1 MISTERRNNP
11 MKKFVKTLAATLAT
25 VLVLGMTVSAA
36 GSTSTSTTDSADKA
50 NVENTQA
57 MAKSGQTKAVDA
69 NGEVVAL
76 TFGFGVDMQSAQDFA
91 TAHGLGTVLAQFDM
105 SAAKSNVTV
114 TLKIPGLKNDTA
126 YTALHKKGDSWEQ
139 LATTN
144 NNNGTVSFHVN
155 DCSPFAIVEGTA
167 SAAVVAPKTGEVIA
181 LAAIMAIVMMA
192 GAAVC
197 AKKARIQK

>member
-1 MISTERRNNP
+1 

-50 NVENTQA
+50 NVEDTQA

-69 NGEVVAL
+69 NGEVVDL
-76 TFGFGVDMQSAQDFA
+76 TFGFGADLESAQAFA
-91 TAHGLGTVLAQFDM
+91 TAHGLGKVLVQFDM
-105 SAAKSNVTV
+105 SAAKGNLTV
-114 TLKIPGLKNDTA
+114 ILKIPGLKNDTA
-126 YTALHKKGDSWEQ
+126 YTVLHKKGDSWETIP
-139 LATTN
+139 AVN
-144 NNNGTVSFHVN
+144 NNNGTISFHV
-155 DCSPFAIVEGTA
+155 DSFSPYAVVEGA
-167 SAAVVAPKTGEVIA
+167 AGAAVVAPKTGEVIA